1 MVPRSPWAGGT
12 EAAVMSPINPLSTS
26 IAIGVL
32 QKPAASEKTAKMKS
46 DPTNND
52 FRPKQ
57 SASLPNNSKNAPP
70 ANVLAELIQVISAVV
85 MPRSAPTDAD
95 MTETAPLRKAPIA
108 IAIVAVNTNS
118 TSCVVDLKHGG
129 RPSGFEISTVEGR
142 TAFSSTIVV
151 VAAAGATG
159 AAAISTV
166 VMIARFDDENY
177 ALS

>member
-1 MVPRSPWAGGT
+1 
-12 EAAVMSPINPLSTS
+12 MSPINPLRTS

-46 DPTNND
+46 EPTNND

-85 MPRSAPTDAD
+85 MPRSAPTEAE

-108 IAIVAVNTNS
+108 IAMVAVNTNR

-129 RPSGFEISTVEGR
+129 RPSGFEISTVEGT
-142 TAFSSTIVV
+142 TAFSSTASIV
-151 VAAAGATG
+151 AEAGATG

-166 VMIARFDDENY
+166 NMTDQLDDGGY
-177 ALS
+177 VLD

>member
-1 MVPRSPWAGGT
+1 
-12 EAAVMSPINPLSTS
+12 MSPINPLSTS

-32 QKPAASEKTAKMKS
+32 QNPAASENTAKMKS
-46 DPTNND
+46 EPTNND

-85 MPRSAPTDAD
+85 MPRSAPTEAD
-95 MTETAPLRKAPIA
+95 MTETAPLKKAPIA

-118 TSCVVDLKHGG
+118 TSCVVDLKHAG
-129 RPSGFEISTVEGR
+129 RSSGLVISTMEGS
-142 TAFSSTIVV
+142 TAFSSTVL
-151 VAAAGATG
+151 VAAEAGATA

-166 VMIARFDDENY
+166 DMTAQSDDEDY
-177 ALS
+177 VLS

>member
-1 MVPRSPWAGGT
+1 
-12 EAAVMSPINPLSTS
+12 MSPINPLRTS

-46 DPTNND
+46 EPTNND

-85 MPRSAPTDAD
+85 MPRSAPTEAE
-95 MTETAPLRKAPIA
+95 MTDTAPLKKAPIA
-108 IAIVAVNTNS
+108 IAMVAVNTNS

-129 RPSGFEISTVEGR
+129 RPSGFEISTVEGT
-142 TAFSSTIVV
+142 TAFSSTTSI
-151 VAAAGATG
+151 AAEAGATA

-166 VMIARFDDENY
+166 DMTAQFEDEGY
-177 ALS
+177 VLI